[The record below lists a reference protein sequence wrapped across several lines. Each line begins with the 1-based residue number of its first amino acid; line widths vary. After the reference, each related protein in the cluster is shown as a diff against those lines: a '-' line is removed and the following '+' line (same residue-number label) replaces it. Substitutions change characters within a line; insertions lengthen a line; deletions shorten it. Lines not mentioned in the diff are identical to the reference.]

1 MYILCEYPSIS
12 YNNTFRNTAKLA
24 RFFKSL
30 SIILSLQFKFQ
41 QAKFIAAQNN
51 TELGPL
57 SVKKKKP
64 KKTVK
69 KKSNTSKCM
78 EVFWRHILRLTLPFL
93 FTDALLDTQGKM
105 HNKLFTQTSFI
116 QLYRNLSR
124 NTVFPYLS
132 AYQFCLGFPFWG
144 NNSYVFSFI
153 RGQFYCY
160 LDRYSDP
167 NSFQNQKMCFLCH
180 PIENTGEF

>member
-24 RFFKSL
+24 RFFSHCLLFCPYSSNSSKQNSQLHKIIQSL
-30 SIILSLQFKFQ
+30 DHYQS
-41 QAKFIAAQNN
+41 
-51 TELGPL
+51 
-57 SVKKKKP
+57 KKKKQ

-105 HNKLFTQTSFI
+105 HNKLFHQISFI

-167 NSFQNQKMCFLCH
+167 NSFRNQKMCFLCH